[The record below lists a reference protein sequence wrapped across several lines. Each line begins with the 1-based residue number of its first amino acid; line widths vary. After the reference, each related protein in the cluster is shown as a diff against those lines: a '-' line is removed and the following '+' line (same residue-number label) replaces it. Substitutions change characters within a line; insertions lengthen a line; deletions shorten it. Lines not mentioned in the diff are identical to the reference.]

1 MYNLTNSNIIVEKMD
16 KIISLN
22 KKNFKDI
29 PLILMFI
36 FVSFFPIIALT
47 YTNLDSIIFDA
58 DSLNQDYFI
67 HTLLQWPLLALTAIT
82 TLLAFTQYYLI
93 NNKIALI
100 LGITFLFSGVIESIH
115 PLIINAISPYIA
127 YTTYIQTI
135 IWSGAN
141 ISCGII
147 FIFSL
152 SLLLYDS
159 NKKIIAISNIIIINT
174 ILAFLFIIY
183 TTLLFKP
190 SNFLLNHS
198 WINKSFELIN
208 LTIYLILILYIYPKA
223 YKKFPNLLTNCI
235 LILAIFQILISTYL
249 SLLPNFSFDKMFN
262 IIYLLKIIITFIPF
276 TCLLI
281 NYASSYK
288 FILKTQE
295 KLQLTQAN
303 LTYLATHDALT
314 NLYNRR
320 EFEIQL
326 TKTIAN
332 NSREMTSFSLFV
344 IDIDNFKSIND
355 TYGHLIGDNFLK
367 KFAKDLISLTRLGD
381 IVSRT
386 GGDEFTI
393 IMPNLKS
400 PSTINKIAERI
411 NKGLNISFL
420 MEQEL
425 ITCTVSIGIA
435 IYPTDG
441 ESLEILLKNADLAMY
456 EAKKSG
462 KNGYV
467 FNHKRKITS

>member
-1 MYNLTNSNIIVEKMD
+1 MTNFIL
-16 KIISLN
+16 LN
-22 KKNFKDI
+22 KNNLKDI
-29 PLILMFI
+29 PLILIFI
-36 FVSFFPIIALT
+36 LVSFFPIIALT
-47 YTNLDSIIFDA
+47 YTNFDSIVFNA

-67 HTLLQWPLLALTAIT
+67 HALLQWPLLALTAIT
-82 TLLAFTQYYLI
+82 TLLGFTQYHLI

-100 LGITFLFSGVIESIH
+100 IGITFLFSGVIEAIH
-115 PLIINAISPYIA
+115 PLLINAISPYIT

-135 IWSGAN
+135 IWSGTN

-147 FIFSL
+147 YIFSL

-159 NKKIIAISNIIIINT
+159 NKKIFAKSNLIIINSL
-174 ILAFLFIIY
+174 IAFLFIIY
-183 TTLLFKP
+183 ATLLFKP
-190 SNFLLNHS
+190 TTFLLNHS

-208 LTIYLILILYIYPKA
+208 LAIYLILILYIYPKV
-223 YKKFPNLLTNCI
+223 YKKFPNMLTNCI
-235 LILAIFQILISTYL
+235 LLVAISQVVMSTYL

-262 IIYLLKIIITFIPF
+262 LIYLLKIIITFIPF

-295 KLQLTQAN
+295 NLQLTQVN

-326 TKTIAN
+326 TRTIAN
-332 NSREMTSFSLFV
+332 HSRERTSFSLFV
-344 IDIDNFKSIND
+344 IDIDNFKNIND
-355 TYGHLIGDNFLK
+355 SYGHLIGDNFLK
-367 KFAKDLISLTRLGD
+367 KFAKDLTSLTRLGD
-381 IVSRT
+381 VISRT

-400 PSTINKIAERI
+400 PSTMNKIADRI
-411 NKGLNISFL
+411 NKGLNINFL
-420 MEQEL
+420 IEKKL
-425 ITCTVSIGIA
+425 ITCTVSIGVA

-441 ESLEILLKNADLAMY
+441 EDVEVLFKNADLSMY

-462 KNGYV
+462 KNKYI
-467 FNHKRKITS
+467 FNNKRKKISEAQER